1 MTDQHPDKEASNLTM
16 PFQLADWH
24 VHPASDRISRNNEET
39 RLEPRVMAVLSLLA
53 TRAGEVVSR
62 EELEANIW
70 GNTIVGYDALASSIN
85 KLRKALGDDTSKP
98 RYIETVSK
106 KGYRLIAPIIV
117 ENNSTLSSVATPE
130 NSALKNRF
138 IYIVVVLLLGI
149 GFASY
154 LLFSGNKESV
164 TKPDYLSPPVEKR
177 MAVLPFTNIS
187 GNPEQDYF
195 VDGITDDLITD
206 LSGLSGI
213 VIVSRSATFSYKGQE
228 VNSRAVGQELGAD
241 FLLEGSVRKSGKR
254 WRINV
259 KLINTKDGT
268 NLWAKRYENTESTL
282 FKAQDEVVNNIVRAL
297 ALQLNVQDKQRLGH
311 RPTTNFEAYDL
322 FLLGQKLFK
331 ARNKESNQEAQ
342 QAYRR
347 AIKLDPNFARAHG
360 SLAVSLDVHYWRG
373 WSDTPEETLDRA
385 LAMSKLAI
393 ELDPSSP
400 QAYWALGYTRL
411 YRKELDMAATAVE
424 HAITL
429 APNYA
434 DGYGLLAL
442 INNYLG
448 NGETARQLVTK
459 GMKINPHY
467 TWDYPYNLGRAYYT
481 LGEHQKAIE
490 ALLEA
495 LDRNEHAASPRIYLA
510 AAYMAAGQKDNAI
523 WEVEQIRVISPEFTL
538 SHIKKNY
545 PIINNK
551 KLQDIFFDQLRQAGL
566 PE

>member
-1 MTDQHPDKEASNLTM
+1 MTGPAKAVSS
-16 PFQLADWH
+16 PFQLDDWH
-24 VHPASDRISRNNEET
+24 VYPASDRISRDGEEVH
-39 RLEPRVMAVLSLLA
+39 LEPRVMAVLCLLA

-62 EELEANIW
+62 EELEAGAW
-70 GNTIVGYDALASSIN
+70 GDTIVGYDALASCIN

-106 KGYRLIAPIIV
+106 KGYRIIAPV
-117 ENNSTLSSVATPE
+117 SFSDNTQVAKDTFANPG
-130 NSALKNRF
+130 NKNRS
-138 IYIVVVLLLGI
+138 IYIITALLFVIVVG
-149 GFASY
+149 SY
-154 LLFSGNKESV
+154 LFIAGEKESV
-164 TKPDYLSPPVEKR
+164 TKPDSPAPPASKR
-177 MAVLPFTNIS
+177 LAVLPFINIS
-187 GNPEQDYF
+187 NDPKQAYF

-213 VIVSRSATFSYKGQE
+213 IVISHSASFRYKDQE
-228 VNSRAVGQELGAD
+228 VNPVEVGKELGAD

-259 KLINTKDGT
+259 KLIDSKDGT

-282 FKAQDEVVNNIVRAL
+282 FSAQDEVVNNIVSAL
-297 ALQLNVQDKQRLGH
+297 ALQLNTQDKQRLDH

-331 ARNKESNQEAQ
+331 VRNKESNLEAQ
-342 QAYRR
+342 DAYRR

-360 SLAVSLDVHYWRG
+360 SLAVSLDVHNWRG

-385 LAMSKLAI
+385 LAMARLAT
-393 ELDPSSP
+393 ELDPTSP

-424 HAITL
+424 RAISL

-448 NGETARQLVTK
+448 DGEKARQLVIK

-467 TWDYPYNLGRAYYT
+467 TWDYPYNLGRAYYN
-481 LGEHQKAIE
+481 LGENQKAIE

-495 LDRNEHAASPRIYLA
+495 LDRNEHAVPPRIYLA
-510 AAYMAAGQKDNAI
+510 AAYMAANQKDDAA
-523 WEVEQIRVISPEFTL
+523 WEVEQIRVISPESTL
-538 SHIKKNY
+538 SHLKKNY
-545 PIINNK
+545 PMINNK
-551 KLQDIFFDQLRQAGL
+551 KLQDIFIDQLRQAGL